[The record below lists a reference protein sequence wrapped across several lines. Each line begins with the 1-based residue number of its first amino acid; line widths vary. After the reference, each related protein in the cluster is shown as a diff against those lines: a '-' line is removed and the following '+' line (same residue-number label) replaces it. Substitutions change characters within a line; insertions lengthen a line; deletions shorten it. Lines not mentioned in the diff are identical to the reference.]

1 MERLTATLDGL
12 LEALAPHWSRLE
24 PALARLE
31 ALTGADWRLLLG
43 GVFAAVL
50 LLWLLLR
57 RGGGPK
63 ATTETLEAGYERL
76 EAAGVDALDQSY
88 RLLAERW
95 KHLPAVF
102 VQDVIGRLG
111 DKDRVIAFV
120 VLAERHGL
128 ERGGLAKIAKA
139 QGSDSAAQAVAA
151 LLVDLGRKRPGE
163 AETALPLAMRLDPQA
178 PEAAL
183 MLAAG
188 HYAAERYKSAL
199 PLLELGISL
208 CRNVVEAAGPGAGS
222 QAKPQDRHR
231 DLTRLLKRSMEMYE
245 ACLERVDPSLA

>member
-1 MERLTATLDGL
+1 MERVTAGLDGL
-12 LEALAPHWSRLE
+12 WETLAPHWSRLE

-31 ALTGADWRLLLG
+31 ALTGADWRLLICG
-43 GVFAAVL
+43 GLAAVV

-57 RGGGPK
+57 RGGRRR
-63 ATTETLEAGYERL
+63 ATPETLEASYERL
-76 EAAGVDALDQSY
+76 ETAGVDALDQSY
-88 RLLAERW
+88 RLLAGRW

-102 VQDVIGRLG
+102 VQDLVGRLS

-120 VLAERHGL
+120 DLAERHGL
-128 ERGGLAKIAKA
+128 ERGRLAKIAKA

-151 LLVDLGRKRPGE
+151 LLVDLGRKRPAE
-163 AETALPLAMRLDPQA
+163 AETALSLAMRLDPQD

-188 HYAAERYKSAL
+188 HYAAERYKAAL

-208 CRNVVEAAGPGAGS
+208 CRNVVEAPGAAAAP
-222 QAKPQDRHR
+222 QVKPRGGHEN
-231 DLTRLLKRSMEMYE
+231 LTSLLKRSMEMYE